1 MYGVP
6 QVLLGGGEDREA
18 GEHQDRHLGLENG
31 LVEWQQYLVQTWP
44 ITWATLKHPTTTLL
58 SSATDYQ
65 ETEEDK
71 WEKLNQGH
79 LEMLVGISNNNQL

>member
-1 MYGVP
+1 MGAIFSRN
-6 QVLLGGGEDREA
+6 LAHNLGTT
-18 GEHQDRHLGLENG
+18 
-31 LVEWQQYLVQTWP
+31 QTP
-44 ITWATLKHPTTTLL
+44 HTTLL

-79 LEMLVGISNNNQL
+79 VEMLVGISNNNQL